1 MMTIAWNQAKRGDVL
16 EFQTRNYGKI
26 RGIVRDVSEPGFP
39 KPIDVSTAYGSFVL
53 YRDTSPQLTVVARGA
68 TYPALGDFSIF
79 G

>member
-1 MMTIAWNQAKRGDVL
+1 MMTIAWNQARIGDVL
-16 EFQTRNYGKI
+16 EVESRNYGKI
-26 RGIVRDVSEPGFP
+26 RGVVRDVSEPGFP
-39 KPIDVSTAYGSFVL
+39 KPIDLTTNYGSFVL